1 LPAQIKE
8 RFITNKSLILAK
20 RDDTMLVFG
29 VDVPLI
35 EIVIAF
41 VVVIFVILA
50 ESIIVV
56 MLIIKQLGKTKKL
69 AELTEKLSETILQI
83 KKAEIEE
90 LDRLRGRK

>member
-1 LPAQIKE
+1 
-8 RFITNKSLILAK
+8 
-20 RDDTMLVFG
+20 MLVFG